1 MHTWKIGRGAVV
13 GLVLAGTLVT
23 GAACGSGEENGS
35 AASSLTKVTYRGPFV
50 TTGGDAPLYYA
61 QELGY
66 YAEEG
71 LEVEIRDS
79 KGSSQTIADVN
90 SGGSDFGMASAT
102 NLMLAVSQGQQVTSV
117 ATPLGK
123 SSFGFFVPK
132 DAGIAKVADLTGR
145 SVAVTALVA
154 PNMFA
159 ALSSA
164 GLQKERVEPV
174 FADASA
180 LPTTYL
186 SGKVDAMYTAAYVAP
201 AVRRRPSTLLLQS
214 DTGYNPPDYALVI
227 KKDQL
232 TQRPEVVRGFV
243 RATLRGFQAA
253 KKDPQAAV
261 DALVAKHPELAPADA
276 LSSLKATFDYQCS
289 AAQRGRPYG
298 ENAVTDW
305 AGAAESLKQ
314 FADLRGGTEGERFF
328 TNELFGSD
336 GGITAGTC

>member
-1 MHTWKIGRGAVV
+1 MDTWKIGRGVV
-13 GLVLAGTLVT
+13 VALTLAGTLAAT
-23 GAACGSGEENGS
+23 GACGSDGDPADE
-35 AASSLTKVTYRGPFV
+35 SLTKITYRGPFV
-50 TTGGDAPLYYA
+50 TTGGDAPFYYA
-61 QELGY
+61 QKLGY

-123 SSFGFFVPK
+123 SSFGFFVPE
-132 DAGIAKVADLTGR
+132 DSGITTVAGLADK

-154 PNMFA
+154 PNMYA
-159 ALSSA
+159 ALSTA
-164 GLQKERVEPV
+164 GLTKERVEPV

-214 DTGYNPPDYALVI
+214 DAGYNPPDYALVV
-227 KKDQL
+227 KRDLL
-232 TQRPEVVRGFV
+232 TQRPEEVRGFV

-261 DALVAKHPELAPADA
+261 DALIAKHPELAPADA
-276 LSSLKATFDYQCS
+276 MASLKSTFDYQCS
-289 AAQRGRPYG
+289 GAQRGRPYG
-298 ENAVTDW
+298 ENAPSDW
-305 AGAAESLKQ
+305 SGAAAALKE
-314 FADLRGGTEGERFF
+314 FADLRGGTEAERFF
-328 TNELFGSD
+328 TNELFTAD

>member
-1 MHTWKIGRGAVV
+1 MDTWKIGRRAA
-13 GLVLAGTLVT
+13 LALALAGTLAAS
-23 GAACGSGEENGS
+23 GACGSGGGS
-35 AASSLTKVTYRGPFV
+35 AEEDLTQVTYRGPFV
-50 TTGGDAPLYYA
+50 TTGGDAPFYYA
-61 QELGY
+61 EKLGY

-132 DAGIAKVADLTGR
+132 DSGITEVSELTGR
-145 SVAVTALVA
+145 SIAVTALVA
-154 PNMFA
+154 PNMYA
-159 ALSSA
+159 ALSTA
-164 GLQKERVEPV
+164 GLQKDRVEPI
-174 FADASA
+174 FADATA

-214 DTGYNPPDYALVI
+214 DAGYNPPDYALVI
-227 KKDQL
+227 KKDL
-232 TQRPEVVRGFV
+232 LAQRPETVRGFV

-261 DALVAKHPELAPADA
+261 DALIAKHPELAPADA
-276 LSSLKATFDYQCS
+276 LASLKSTFDYQCS

-298 ENAVTDW
+298 ENSAADW
-305 AGAAESLKQ
+305 SGAAAALQQ

-328 TNELFGSD
+328 TNELFSAD
-336 GGITAGTC
+336 GGIAVGTC

>member
-1 MHTWKIGRGAVV
+1 METWKIGRGAVLA
-13 GLVLAGTLVT
+13 LVLAGALA
-23 GAACGSGEENGS
+23 GSGACGSGGAGGATDEP
-35 AASSLTKVTYRGPFV
+35 LTKITYRGPFV
-50 TTGGDAPLYYA
+50 TTGGDAPFYYA
-61 QELGY
+61 QKLGY

-71 LEVEIRDS
+71 LDVEIRDS

-102 NLMLAVSQGQQVTSV
+102 NLMLAVSQGQTVTSV

-132 DAGIAKVADLTGR
+132 DSGVTTVAALKGK

-154 PNMFA
+154 PNMYA
-159 ALSSA
+159 ALSTA
-164 GLQKERVEPV
+164 GLSKEQVEPV
-174 FADASA
+174 FADATA

-186 SGKVDAMYTAAYVAP
+186 GNKVDALYTAAYVAP

-214 DTGYNPPDYALVI
+214 DAGYNPPDYALVV
-227 KKDQL
+227 KKDVL
-232 TQRPEVVRGFV
+232 AQRPEAVRGFV

-261 DALVAKHPELAPADA
+261 DALVAKHPEVAPADA
-276 LSSLKATFDYQCS
+276 LVSLKSTFDYQCS

-298 ENAVTDW
+298 ENAAADW
-305 AGAAESLKQ
+305 SGAATALKQ

-328 TNELFGSD
+328 TNELFGPD